1 MELKSKVLVAVYL
14 LTAFL
19 ALLMSWAHLPA
30 YFGSGFADANIQFW
44 NDALFNANPAGK
56 FLAVDVLFLAFA
68 CNVWMFIEARRIGVK
83 YVYVYVIAG
92 IVIAISVA
100 FPLFMAARELRLV
113 ATDKHF
119 TGYKIKTVDVITLV
133 ALFLIGVFAAF
144 AIL

>member
-1 MELKSKVLVAVYL
+1 MALQTKVLVAVYL
-14 LTAFL
+14 LTAVV
-19 ALLMSWAHLPA
+19 ALLMTWVHVPA
-30 YFGSGFADANIQFW
+30 YLGSGFADANIQFW

-92 IVIAISVA
+92 IVVAISVA
-100 FPLFMAARELRLV
+100 FPLFMAARELRV
-113 ATDKHF
+113 AAMDKHF
-119 TGYKIKTVDVITLV
+119 TGDKIKAVDVVTLV
-133 ALFLIGVFAAF
+133 ALFLIGVFAAI